1 MKNGWKRAAL
11 GVASAAMALALAGC
25 TLPLPT
31 GGFADY
37 DVSGYFQAL
46 LDSSYKGNNTAYV
59 NVTAVSEEEAQKN
72 NTTTVQNAAINFCNT
87 YGVLPNDEQLS
98 QLEEVMRQALVQA
111 DYTVKDEEKV
121 ESGYTLEVEVD
132 PIVNFSDLE
141 DEIEKLREEAEEE
154 ATQAHTQYSSS
165 RDEDEDTDS
174 DGYGYGD
181 EDSDSYGYGDE
192 DSDSY
197 GYGDEDSDSYGYGD
211 EDSDS
216 SDDSYGYDDE
226 DSDSSEDGYDYGIDD
241 SESSTSSD
249 GNVVDANA
257 IFVDKV
263 VSLCQEQLSDL
274 RFSGETVTVTLE
286 IRQTDEGELQLDT
299 NQLDTIDRTVLQF
312 QKSN

>member
-31 GGFADY
+31 SGFADY

-154 ATQAHTQYSSS
+154 ATQAHTQYSNS

-174 DGYGYGD
+174 DSHGYGD
-181 EDSDSYGYGDE
+181 EDSD
-192 DSDSY
+192 
-197 GYGDEDSDSYGYGD
+197 YGYGD

-216 SDDSYGYDDE
+216 SDDGY
-226 DSDSSEDGYDYGIDD
+226 GYDYGIDD